1 MSSRSAFIDHGK
13 ADTLRAILCLGPLH
27 LQPEQFVFDFLCL
40 FFGEPYR
47 WSALFQP
54 CRLPGMSVP
63 NHPAGGSF
71 SHKIARQLSHFL
83 FFSPGA
89 GNIADVEHRS
99 VQSIPRV
106 TAERRR
112 VSPRWEIVLIENS
125 ANQVQHVRGCE
136 NPDRNRLAVD
146 SSRPLPKAQTALAG
160 CPGAK
165 ESLGGRA
172 VLALCR
178 GRCAM
183 SRAFGLKSAATCL
196 SAGSDPPA
204 AQSVNGHGCQ
214 KPKPKAPPP

>member
-125 ANQVQHVRGCE
+125 ANQVQHGDGPK
-136 NPDRNRLAVD
+136 NPNQCCPRP
-146 SSRPLPKAQTALAG
+146 SSVTAFPDHRAG
-160 CPGAK
+160 CRCPLGACCPAI
-165 ESLGGRA
+165 GRGA
-172 VLALCR
+172 DV
-178 GRCAM
+178 M
-183 SRAFGLKSAATCL
+183 SKAARPKSAAPVSL
-196 SAGSDPPA
+196 AGS
-204 AQSVNGHGCQ
+204 
-214 KPKPKAPPP
+214 